1 LWARKADASNG
12 DGTRRL
18 RYPREVSEE
27 RKSTE
32 RAPGKAPTAGLCA
45 DCVHARRIESSH
57 ASMFILCEKSATD
70 PSYAKYP
77 RLPVITCEGYLPGRR
92 SPENAD

>member
-1 LWARKADASNG
+1 
-12 DGTRRL
+12 L

-32 RAPGKAPTAGLCA
+32 RAPGKAPAAGLCA

-70 PSYAKYP
+70 PSYPKYP
-77 RLPVITCEGYLPGRR
+77 RLPVITCGGYLRGRHAQ
-92 SPENAD
+92 ETTD